1 MEMAIIVNSWID
13 VSESYFTIF
22 LTLDFHRVDVLV
34 TFVGPELHE
43 IFGLSVIIIN
53 LNE

>member
-1 MEMAIIVNSWID
+1 
-13 VSESYFTIF
+13 
-22 LTLDFHRVDVLV
+22 LV

-53 LNE
+53 LNEWVEKNGKTIELSAITENSGA